1 MSGLK
6 SLIIILAVM
15 MQSSVCNASQYLEG
29 IGYREQ
35 ALQQSKGQNF
45 ENEQPHGIN
54 YASYAG
60 GTYIFIKGSGLTEN
74 P

>member
-1 MSGLK
+1 
-6 SLIIILAVM
+6 
-15 MQSSVCNASQYLEG
+15 MQSSICSASNPNEYLEG

-45 ENEQPHGIN
+45 ENEVPNGIAF
-54 YASYAG
+54 ASYAG
-60 GTYIFIKGSGLTEN
+60 GTHIFIKGSGLTEN